1 MISLEYRKTKEK
13 IEALDRLLS
22 QALILSESLDPE
34 KDALLLYKKGELE
47 SLKEKIY
54 DKAADKFLK
63 LDGNDSAMKE
73 VIHFLSLG
81 LGQRMAVVE
90 KAARQFL
97 NDISKERSK
106 GMGSWFDSLPDMS
119 AANDKAYGETAM
131 QYYFDAASTFG
142 DFHSVFP
149 TLNDLKNYYGAKWDV
164 ITDGL
169 GLAWRLNQ
177 DRLSESDVKN
187 GMTNLAMAGNGKLP
201 LNVSSYPQAL
211 GKEAMNET
219 WLESVAFASLPILQ
233 PLADVGTAITNTVTN
248 TASTMEFI
256 TRYKVILIPLL
267 AAGAYLYFVGFK
279 DPRKLLGK

>member
-1 MISLEYRKTKEK
+1 MLSVEYRKTKER
-13 IEALDRLLS
+13 IEKLDRLLS
-22 QALILSESLDPE
+22 QALILSESLNPE

-63 LDGNDSAMKE
+63 LDGGDPAMKN

-81 LGQRMAVVE
+81 LDQRMSVVE
-90 KAARQFL
+90 KAVRQFL
-97 NDISKERSK
+97 NDISKERSSA
-106 GMGSWFDSLPDMS
+106 MGGWFDSLPDMN
-119 AANDKAYGETAM
+119 AANDKAYGEKAM
-131 QYYFDAASTFG
+131 QYYFDAASNFG

-149 TLNDLKNYYGAKWDV
+149 TFNDLKNYYGSKWDA

-169 GLAWRLNQ
+169 GLSWRLNQ
-177 DRLSESDVKN
+177 DRLSDSDVES
-187 GMTNLAMAGNGKLP
+187 GMANLAMAGNGKLP

-211 GKEAMNET
+211 GKEAMNST
-219 WLESVAFASLPILQ
+219 WLESVAFASLPVLQ
-233 PLADVGTAITNTVTN
+233 PFADVGNAITNTVTN
-248 TASTMEFI
+248 TASTLEFI